1 VSPLDGVPAASL
13 EPFNAADCSG
23 LGISCLFAYRWN
35 ARRGGGLEQEATV
48 KVRFERVVLVA
59 GMAISA
65 VSLWTAAPLLGLW
78 VGSRVAPSSGISMLA
93 VLAVVATIAAC
104 WTLLRALSWMSFTYD
119 RLTDRSAT
127 VRRHTP
133 WLRSM
138 RGEREHG
145 QPGAEAHLTPLEYV
159 LVGAVL
165 LAWVAFEMWFF
176 FFSSSPIDQ
185 RSGR

>member
-1 VSPLDGVPAASL
+1 M
-13 EPFNAADCSG
+13 
-23 LGISCLFAYRWN
+23 
-35 ARRGGGLEQEATV
+35 

-65 VSLWTAAPLLGLW
+65 MSLWTAAPLLGLW

-93 VLAVVATIAAC
+93 VLAVVATIAAAC

-119 RLTDRSAT
+119 RLTGRSAT
-127 VRRHTP
+127 VRRHAP

-145 QPGAEAHLTPLEYV
+145 QPGAEAHLTALEYV

-165 LAWVAFEMWFF
+165 LAWVAFQIWFF